1 MSYSKVENK
10 EHLVRDSETNA
21 IINTDL
27 HAFEAYKVEYR
38 KKLQENRNMTNMEE
52 ELKSLKS
59 DIDEIKSLL
68 RNLANDGS
76 K

>member
-21 IINTDL
+21 IINTDFN
-27 HAFEAYKVEYR
+27 AFEAYKVEYR